1 MRVFFRSNIKCYIF
15 SQIKKKK
22 IKKLQHVLNVF
33 ERNWKVFYLSIRKQ
47 MFKGISVLLL
57 LFFFCGRSAHTWA
70 PYSINI
76 FHVLSL
82 PRAYQQL
89 KINDY
94 KNERFEM
101 IIDMIKLL
109 IIQTSNPVDKWLK
122 ELVGSYQVHVV
133 QNFSIKNKMISS
145 FFFSFYNNR
154 LKNFRR

>member
-1 MRVFFRSNIKCYIF
+1 M
-15 SQIKKKK
+15 
-22 IKKLQHVLNVF
+22 LNVF

-57 LFFFCGRSAHTWA
+57 LFFCFVFFLFFFCGRSAHTWA

-101 IIDMIKLL
+101 IIDMIKLF
-109 IIQTSNPVDKWLK
+109 IIRTSNPVDKWLK

-145 FFFSFYNNR
+145 LFFFHFITID
-154 LKNFRR
+154 

>member
-1 MRVFFRSNIKCYIF
+1 MLHLFSNQKKNEIKN
-15 SQIKKKK
+15 
-22 IKKLQHVLNVF
+22 LQHVLNVF
-33 ERNWKVFYLSIRKQ
+33 ERNWRVFYLSIRKQ
-47 MFKGISVLLL
+47 MLKGMCFVVVGFFF
-57 LFFFCGRSAHTWA
+57 FFFCGRSAHTWA
-70 PYSINI
+70 QYSINV

-145 FFFSFYNNR
+145 SFFFHFITID
-154 LKNFRR
+154 

>member
-1 MRVFFRSNIKCYIF
+1 MLHLFSN
-15 SQIKKKK
+15 QKKNK
-22 IKKLQHVLNVF
+22 IKNLQHVLNVF
-33 ERNWKVFYLSIRKQ
+33 ERNWRVFYLSIRKQ
-47 MFKGISVLLL
+47 MLKGISVLLL
-57 LFFFCGRSAHTWA
+57 LFFCFFCGRSAHTWA
-70 PYSINI
+70 QYSINV

-101 IIDMIKLL
+101 IIDMIKLF
-109 IIQTSNPVDKWLK
+109 IIRTSNPVDKWLK

-145 FFFSFYNNR
+145 SFFSFYNNR

>member
-145 FFFSFYNNR
+145 FFFFH
-154 LKNFRR
+154 FITID

>member
-1 MRVFFRSNIKCYIF
+1 M
-15 SQIKKKK
+15 
-22 IKKLQHVLNVF
+22 LNVF
-33 ERNWKVFYLSIRKQ
+33 ERNWRVFYLSIRKQ

-57 LFFFCGRSAHTWA
+57 LFFFVLFFFLFCGRSAHTWA
-70 PYSINI
+70 QYSINV

-145 FFFSFYNNR
+145 SFFHFITID
-154 LKNFRR
+154 